1 MELHAEAV
9 VLDLQIAHLV
19 VDDCL
24 HKGLNSKLKISSRQ
38 QNVLPNMFM
47 GARMF
52 LKELINRYSI
62 NAAFFVAI
70 NVDVGNMVIL
80 QKCSEV
86 F

>member
-1 MELHAEAV
+1 M
-9 VLDLQIAHLV
+9 VLDLQFAHLV
-19 VDDCL
+19 VNNCL
-24 HKGLNSKLKISSRQ
+24 EKSLYPEVEIPSRQ

>member
-1 MELHAEAV
+1 MELYAKAV
-9 VLDLQIAHLV
+9 VLDLQFAHLV
-19 VDDCL
+19 MDNCL
-24 HKGLNSKLKISSRQ
+24 HEGLNSKLEISSRQ
-38 QNVLPNMFM
+38 QNVLPDVFM

-52 LKELINRYSI
+52 LKEFINRYSI